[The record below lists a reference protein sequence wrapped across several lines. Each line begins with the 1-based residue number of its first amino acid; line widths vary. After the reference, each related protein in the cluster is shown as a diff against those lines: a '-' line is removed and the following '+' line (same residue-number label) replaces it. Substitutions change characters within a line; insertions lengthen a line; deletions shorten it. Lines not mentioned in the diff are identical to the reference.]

1 MDASAQTNNRRNR
14 LKKLKWVGLGVA
26 VVAAAIA
33 LYWLL
38 VLRYR
43 VTTDDAY
50 VHADSAQISSRV
62 DGTVI
67 EVMVDNDL
75 PVERGQVLLQLD
87 PRDFEVAVEQTQ
99 GILARTQADV
109 RAMEVSIS
117 LTDIQTAAQLS
128 KAEAEYQG
136 SQDRKNEA
144 LHRLQQLRKQREGA
158 QAEMTQTQRDHKRFE
173 TLYQSGV
180 VPEERRDQTETA
192 MVKARATVEA
202 TDAAIKALQASL
214 QAIQQEVQQAQAQL
228 KSAQAER
235 QQVEVMKEK
244 LAALRGQQQ
253 EAQGQLK
260 AAQLDLSYTTVTA
273 PISGYIA
280 QKSIQVGDSVKKAQ
294 PLMAVVPLHD
304 AYVEANF
311 KESQL
316 KNVRLGQ
323 PAIIVADTYP
333 GYVYHGKVSGIR
345 AGTGAAFALLPP
357 ENATGNWI
365 KVVQRVPV
373 KINLTAPPPPDRPLR
388 VGLSLYVTIS
398 TRDRTGKVLIPLA
411 SKK

>member
-1 MDASAQTNNRRNR
+1 MDVSAPKNNMRNR
-14 LKKLKWVGLGVA
+14 LNKLKWVGLGIVLLAVA
-26 VVAAAIA
+26 LA

-62 DGTVI
+62 DGTVL
-67 EVMVDNDL
+67 EVMVDNDF

-87 PRDFEVAVEQTQ
+87 PRDFEVAVEQAQ
-99 GILARTQADV
+99 GTLARTQAEV
-109 RAMEVSIS
+109 RAMEISVSV
-117 LTDIQTAAQLS
+117 TDIQTAAQLS

-136 SQDRKNEA
+136 AQDRKNEA
-144 LHRLQQLRKQREGA
+144 LHRLQQLRKERDGA
-158 QAEMTQTQRDHKRFE
+158 HAEMTQTQRDYKRFE
-173 TLYQSGV
+173 SLYQREV
-180 VPEERRDQTETA
+180 VPEERRDQAETA
-192 MVKARATVEA
+192 MVKARSTVEA
-202 TDAAIKALQASL
+202 TDAQIKALQASL
-214 QAIQQEVQQAQAQL
+214 KAIEQQVQQAQAQL
-228 KSAQAER
+228 KSTKAEL
-235 QQVEVMKEK
+235 QQVEIMKEK
-244 LAALRGQQQ
+244 LAALYGEQQ
-253 EAQGQLK
+253 EAQSRLK
-260 AAQLDLSYTTVTA
+260 AAQLELSYTTVTA

-280 QKSIQVGDSVKKAQ
+280 QKSIQLGDSVKKGQ

-304 AYVEANF
+304 VYVEANF

-323 PAIIVADTYP
+323 PAVIEADIYP
-333 GYVYHGKVSGIR
+333 GYIYHGKVSGIR

-373 KINLTAPPPPDRPLR
+373 KINLTELPPPDRPLR

-398 TRDRTGKVLIPLA
+398 TRDRTGKVLVPLA
-411 SKK
+411 SNK

>member
-1 MDASAQTNNRRNR
+1 MDASAPKNNMRNH
-14 LKKLKWVGLGVA
+14 LKKLKLVGLGIV
-26 VVAAAIA
+26 VVATAIA

-67 EVMVDNDL
+67 EVMVDNDF

-87 PRDFEVAVEQTQ
+87 PRDFEVAVEQAQ
-99 GILARTQADV
+99 GILARTQAEA
-109 RAMEVSIS
+109 RAMEISVSV
-117 LTDIQTAAQLS
+117 TDVQTTAQLS

-136 SQDRKNEA
+136 AQDRKNEA

-158 QAEMTQTQRDHKRFE
+158 YAEMTQTQRDYKRFE
-173 TLYQSGV
+173 TLFQSNV
-180 VPEERRDQTETA
+180 VPEERRDQANTA

-202 TDAAIKALQASL
+202 TDAQIKALQASL

-228 KSAQAER
+228 KSVQAER

-244 LAALRGQQQ
+244 LAALYGQQQ
-253 EAQGQLK
+253 EAQSRLK
-260 AAQLDLSYTTVTA
+260 AAQLDLSYTTVSA

-280 QKSIQVGDSVKKAQ
+280 QKSIQLGDSVKKAQ
-294 PLMAVVPLHD
+294 PLMAVVPLHEV
-304 AYVEANF
+304 YVEANF
-311 KESQL
+311 KETQL
-316 KNVRLGQ
+316 ENVRLGQ
-323 PAIIVADTYP
+323 PAVIEADIYP

-345 AGTGAAFALLPP
+345 AGTGAAFSLLPP

-373 KINLTAPPPPDRPLR
+373 KIILAEPPPQDRPLR

-398 TRDRTGKVLIPLA
+398 TRDRTGKVLVPLA
-411 SKK
+411 SNK

>member
-1 MDASAQTNNRRNR
+1 MDASAPKNNMRNH
-14 LKKLKWVGLGVA
+14 LKKLKLVGLGIV
-26 VVAAAIA
+26 VVATAIA

-38 VLRYR
+38 IMRYR

-67 EVMVDNDL
+67 EVMVDNDF

-87 PRDFEVAVEQTQ
+87 PRDFEVAVEQAQ
-99 GILARTQADV
+99 GILARTQAEA
-109 RAMEVSIS
+109 RAMEISVSV
-117 LTDIQTAAQLS
+117 TDIQTTAQLS

-136 SQDRKNEA
+136 AQDRKNEA

-158 QAEMTQTQRDHKRFE
+158 YAEMTQTQRDYKRFE
-173 TLYQSGV
+173 TLFQSNV
-180 VPEERRDQTETA
+180 VPEERRDQANTA

-202 TDAAIKALQASL
+202 TDAQIKALQASL

-228 KSAQAER
+228 KSVQAER

-244 LAALRGQQQ
+244 LAALYGQQQ
-253 EAQGQLK
+253 EAQSRLK
-260 AAQLDLSYTTVTA
+260 AAQLDLSYTTVSA

-280 QKSIQVGDSVKKAQ
+280 QKSIQLGDSVKKAQ

-304 AYVEANF
+304 VYVEANF
-311 KESQL
+311 KEDQL

-323 PAIIVADTYP
+323 PAIIEADIYP
-333 GYVYHGKVSGIR
+333 GYAYHGKVSGIR

-373 KINLTAPPPPDRPLR
+373 KIILAEPPPQDRPLR

-398 TRDRTGKVLIPLA
+398 TRDRTGKVLVPLA
-411 SKK
+411 SNK

>member
-1 MDASAQTNNRRNR
+1 MRNH
-14 LKKLKWVGLGVA
+14 LKKLKLVGLGIV

-62 DGTVI
+62 DGTVL
-67 EVMVDNDL
+67 EVMVDNDF

-87 PRDFEVAVEQTQ
+87 PRDFEVAVEQAQ
-99 GILARTQADV
+99 GVFARTQAEV
-109 RAMEVSIS
+109 RAMEISVSV
-117 LTDIQTAAQLS
+117 TDIQTAAQLN
-128 KAEAEYQG
+128 KAEAAYQG
-136 SQDRKNEA
+136 AQDRKNEA

-158 QAEMTQTQRDHKRFE
+158 YAEMTQTHRDYKRFE
-173 TLYQSGV
+173 ALFQSNV
-180 VPEERRDQTETA
+180 VPEERRDQANTA

-202 TDAAIKALQASL
+202 TDAQIKALQASL

-235 QQVEVMKEK
+235 QQVEVTKEK

-253 EAQGQLK
+253 EAQSQLK
-260 AAQLDLSYTTVTA
+260 AVQLDLSYTTVSA

-280 QKSIQVGDSVKKAQ
+280 QKSIQVGDSVQKAQ

-304 AYVEANF
+304 VYVEANF

-323 PAIIVADTYP
+323 PAIIEADIYP
-333 GYVYHGKVSGIR
+333 GYLYHGKVSGIR
-345 AGTGAAFALLPP
+345 AGTGAAFSLLPP

-373 KINLTAPPPPDRPLR
+373 KIILAEPPPADHPLR
-388 VGLSLYVTIS
+388 LGLSLFVTIS

>member
-1 MDASAQTNNRRNR
+1 MDASAPKNNMRNH
-14 LKKLKWVGLGVA
+14 LKKLKLVGLGIV
-26 VVAAAIA
+26 VVATAIA

-62 DGTVI
+62 DGTVT
-67 EVMVDNDL
+67 EVMVDNDF

-87 PRDFEVAVEQTQ
+87 PRDFEVAVEQAQ
-99 GILARTQADV
+99 GVFARTQAEV
-109 RAMEVSIS
+109 RAMEISVSV
-117 LTDIQTAAQLS
+117 TDIQTAAQLN

-136 SQDRKNEA
+136 AQDRKNEA

-158 QAEMTQTQRDHKRFE
+158 YAEMIQTQRDYKRFE
-173 TLYQSGV
+173 TLFQSNV
-180 VPEERRDQTETA
+180 VPEERRDQANTA

-202 TDAAIKALQASL
+202 TDAQIKALQASL

-235 QQVEVMKEK
+235 QQVEVTKEK

-253 EAQGQLK
+253 EAQSQLK
-260 AAQLDLSYTTVTA
+260 AVQLDLSYTTVRA

-280 QKSIQVGDSVKKAQ
+280 QKSIQVGDSVQKAQ

-304 AYVEANF
+304 VYVEANF

-323 PAIIVADTYP
+323 PAIIEADIYP
-333 GYVYHGKVSGIR
+333 GYLYHGKVSGIR
-345 AGTGAAFALLPP
+345 AGTGAAFSLLPP

-373 KINLTAPPPPDRPLR
+373 KIILAEPPPADHPLR
-388 VGLSLYVTIS
+388 LGLSLFVTIS

>member
-1 MDASAQTNNRRNR
+1 MDASAPKNNMRNH
-14 LKKLKWVGLGVA
+14 LKKLKLVGLGIV
-26 VVAAAIA
+26 VVATAIA

-67 EVMVDNDL
+67 EVMVDNDS

-87 PRDFEVAVEQTQ
+87 PRDFEVAVEQAQ
-99 GILARTQADV
+99 GILARTQAEA
-109 RAMEVSIS
+109 RAMEISVSV
-117 LTDIQTAAQLS
+117 TDIQTTAQLS

-136 SQDRKNEA
+136 AQDRKNEA

-158 QAEMTQTQRDHKRFE
+158 YAEMTQTQRDYKRFE
-173 TLYQSGV
+173 TLFQSNV
-180 VPEERRDQTETA
+180 VPEERRDQANTA

-202 TDAAIKALQASL
+202 TDAQIKALQASL

-228 KSAQAER
+228 KSVQAER

-244 LAALRGQQQ
+244 LAALYGQQQ
-253 EAQGQLK
+253 EAQSRLK
-260 AAQLDLSYTTVTA
+260 AAQLDLSYTTVSA

-280 QKSIQVGDSVKKAQ
+280 QKSIQLGDSVKKAQ

-304 AYVEANF
+304 VYVEANF
-311 KESQL
+311 KEDQL

-323 PAIIVADTYP
+323 PAIIEADIYP

-373 KINLTAPPPPDRPLR
+373 KIILAEPPPQDRPLR

-398 TRDRTGKVLIPLA
+398 TRDRTGKVLVPLA
-411 SKK
+411 SNK

>member
-1 MDASAQTNNRRNR
+1 MDASAPKNNMRNH
-14 LKKLKWVGLGVA
+14 LKKLKLVGLGIV
-26 VVAAAIA
+26 VVATAIA

-38 VLRYR
+38 IMRYR

-67 EVMVDNDL
+67 EVMVDNDS

-87 PRDFEVAVEQTQ
+87 PRDFEVAVEQAQ
-99 GILARTQADV
+99 GILARTQAEA
-109 RAMEVSIS
+109 RAMEISVSV
-117 LTDIQTAAQLS
+117 TDIQTTAQLS

-136 SQDRKNEA
+136 AQDRKNEA

-158 QAEMTQTQRDHKRFE
+158 YAEMTQTQRDYKRFE
-173 TLYQSGV
+173 TLFQSNV
-180 VPEERRDQTETA
+180 VPEERRDQANTA

-202 TDAAIKALQASL
+202 TDAQIKALQASL

-228 KSAQAER
+228 KSVQAER

-244 LAALRGQQQ
+244 LAALYGQQQ
-253 EAQGQLK
+253 EAQSRLK
-260 AAQLDLSYTTVTA
+260 AAQVDLSDTTVSA

-280 QKSIQVGDSVKKAQ
+280 QKSIQLGDSVKKAQ

-304 AYVEANF
+304 VYVEANF
-311 KESQL
+311 KEDQL

-323 PAIIVADTYP
+323 PAIIEADIYP

-373 KINLTAPPPPDRPLR
+373 KIILAEPPPQDRPLR

-398 TRDRTGKVLIPLA
+398 TRDRTGKVLVPLA
-411 SKK
+411 SNK